1 MATKFQWQLS
11 SNGNNVPTAL
21 KFRWQQK
28 FQWQKKFQWQ
38 QKFQWY
44 LSSNGNQ
51 KISQGFDSYVTW
63 ACFAERNKQEKYSQD
78 VLVVLVYDCLPLGIQ
93 LA

>member
-38 QKFQWY
+38 
-44 LSSNGNQ
+44 Q

-93 LA
+93 TT